1 MMNTA
6 LDIVNENCLAET
18 ERNEIDMQIDN
29 IISKHKNN
37 RYEVNKL
44 VFQSVSALTVSENY
58 SNELASQGV
67 IKRFWGGITGKNRQL
82 QSKIDHSLAA
92 AQYASQQTLQKLAE
106 QNLMSFELITA
117 VNNKL
122 NSSIL
127 QVENEINNIYGTLV
141 TFFKRTKSDIIQ
153 LENRVERLE
162 RNVNLLNW
170 QNSIEYQM
178 YDGIEYSELDD
189 VSKIICL
196 TRDFYDITKAKWTTS
211 DLLLLKAAMASAGIS
226 PKDSISYKKFIDT
239 VSEKRGLLEKL
250 FDGIAVTGM
259 EEYPEYVAI
268 SAGIQK
274 RQLLDTEEK
283 YLVDNTAQMM
293 KKYGCEVS
301 PAVVRDE
308 MLDSFERGRAQ
319 IDVNSEV
326 NCYDFILELLY
337 NLEQIKEIQ
346 YVKTLDDKLKEAEM
360 LFSVYETEKLIPLLN
375 ELVEYGYVKAKY
387 ILALLYETGC
397 AGMERD
403 NKKSMELIAE
413 CVKEGYSPAVVRELI
428 PWFNDE
434 KNIEKEQ
441 KAEILRGVLEN
452 MHDLVCQGD
461 SFAAYEYGR
470 CCLNFNWIQGTECDY
485 QLGIEMVAKSPLV
498 CKYDY
503 LARRYDWGQGVEEDY
518 KKSFELYQKAANFGY
533 NPAEYE
539 VGRALQ
545 NGWGCEK
552 NEKEAF
558 NYYVRA
564 KEHGSLSA
572 YNQLGR
578 CYTNGWGVEVNDEI
592 GFKLFMEGAIKEE
605 VSATD
610 NVGWAYENGRGV
622 SRDYMKAIEWFK
634 KANSAYSNRHLGYI
648 YMNGNGV
655 SVDKELAKQYFQKA
669 ADMGDEEAKKVLKD
683 KF

>member
-1 MMNTA
+1 MNAA
-6 LDIVNENCLAET
+6 LNIVNGNCLAEA
-18 ERNEIDMQIDN
+18 ERNEIDVQIDN

-44 VFQSVSALTVSENY
+44 VFQSVSALTASENY
-58 SNELASQGV
+58 SNELASQGAV
-67 IKRFWGGITGKNRQL
+67 KRFWGGITGKNRQL
-82 QSKIDHSLAA
+82 QSKVDHSLAA

-211 DLLLLKAAMASAGIS
+211 DLLLLKAAMASIGIS
-226 PKDSISYKKFIDT
+226 SKDSISYKKFINT
-239 VSEKRGLLEKL
+239 VSEKRELIEKL
-250 FDGIAVTGM
+250 FAGIAVAGM
-259 EEYPEYVAI
+259 EEYPEYVAV

-283 YLVDNTAQMM
+283 YLVDNTVQMM
-293 KKYGCEVS
+293 KKYGCEV
-301 PAVVRDE
+301 PLAVVRDE

-319 IDVNSEV
+319 IDLNSEV
-326 NCYDFILELLY
+326 NCYDFILEILY

-375 ELVEYGYVKAKY
+375 ELVDYGYVKAKY
-387 ILALLYETGC
+387 MLALLYETGC
-397 AGMERD
+397 AGLERD
-403 NKKSMELIAE
+403 DEKFLELIAE
-413 CVKEGYSPAVVRELI
+413 CVRENYSLAVVRENI
-428 PWFNDE
+428 SFNRE
-434 KNIEKEQ
+434 IESNEQ
-441 KAEILRGVLEN
+441 TAEIIKGVLGN
-452 MHDLVCQGD
+452 LYDLMHQGD

-470 CCLNFNWIQGTECDY
+470 CCLNFNWIQGTEADY
-485 QLGIEMVAKSPLV
+485 KLAIEMFNKGPLV
-498 CKYDY
+498 LRYFG
-503 LARRYDWGQGVEEDY
+503 LARRYDYGQGVEKDY
-518 KKSFELYQKAANFGY
+518 QKSFELYQKSASFGY

-564 KEHGSLSA
+564 KEHGNFNA
-572 YNQLGR
+572 YNCLGN
-578 CYTNGWGVEVNDEI
+578 CYVNGWGVEVNDELGI
-592 GFKLFMEGAIKEE
+592 KLFLEGAAKGE
-605 VSATD
+605 VAATD

-622 SRDYMKAIEWFK
+622 SKDYMKAIDWFK
-634 KANSAYSNRHLGYI
+634 KSDTGYSNRHLGYI
-648 YMNGNGV
+648 YLNGKGV

-669 ADMGDEEAKKVLKD
+669 ADMGDEEAKKALQEN
-683 KF
+683 F

>member
-1 MMNTA
+1 MNTA
-6 LDIVNENCLAET
+6 LEIVNGNCLAET
-18 ERNEIDMQIDN
+18 ERNEIDTQIDN

-58 SNELASQGV
+58 SNELASQGA

-274 RQLLDTEEK
+274 RHLLDTEEK

-301 PAVVRDE
+301 HAVVRDE

-326 NCYDFILELLY
+326 NCYDFILEILY

-346 YVKTLDDKLKEAEM
+346 YVKTLDDRLKEAEM

-387 ILALLYETGC
+387 MLALLYETGC
-397 AGMERD
+397 AGLERD

-413 CVKEGYSPAVVRELI
+413 CVKEGYSPAVVRELL
-428 PWFNDE
+428 PWLNDK

-441 KAEILRGVLEN
+441 KAKILRGVLEN
-452 MHDLVCQGD
+452 LHDLVRQGD

-470 CCLNFNWIQGTECDY
+470 CCRNFDWIQGTECDY
-485 QLGIEMVAKSPLV
+485 QLVMEMYNKAPLV
-498 CKYDY
+498 LSYFY
-503 LARRYDWGQGVEEDY
+503 LASMYDDGEGVEKDY
-518 KKSFELYQKAANFGY
+518 KKAFELYQKAANLEY
-533 NPAEYE
+533 NPAEYYI
-539 VGRALQ
+539 GQALQ
-545 NGWGCEK
+545 NGRGCEK
-552 NEKEAF
+552 NEKEAY
-558 NYYVRA
+558 NYYVRF
-564 KEHGSLSA
+564 KEHGN
-572 YNQLGR
+572 YVGYGQMGQ
-578 CYTNGWGVEVNDEI
+578 CYTDGIGVDSDDEI
-592 GFKLFMEGAIKEE
+592 AFKLYMEGALRGE
-605 VSATD
+605 VYAID
-610 NVGWAYENGRGV
+610 NVGWSYLNGRGV
-622 SRDYMKAIEWFK
+622 SKNSLKAIEWFE
-634 KANSAYSNRHLGYI
+634 KANNGYSNRNLGYI
-648 YMNGNGV
+648 YLNGNGV
-655 SVDKELAKQYFQKA
+655 SADKELAKQYFQKA
-669 ADMGDEEAKKVLKD
+669 ADMGDEEAKKALKE

>member
-1 MMNTA
+1 MNTA

-58 SNELASQGV
+58 SNELASQGA

-178 YDGIEYSELDD
+178 YDGVEYSELDD

-211 DLLLLKAAMASAGIS
+211 DLLLLKAAMASVGIS
-226 PKDSISYKKFIDT
+226 SKESISYKKFIDT

-250 FDGIAVTGM
+250 FDGIAVTGI

-301 PAVVRDE
+301 HAVVRDE

-326 NCYDFILELLY
+326 NCYDFILEMLY

-387 ILALLYETGC
+387 MLALLYETGC
-397 AGMERD
+397 AGLERD
-403 NKKSMELIAE
+403 NQKSMELIAE
-413 CVKEGYSPAVVRELI
+413 CVKEGYSPAVVRELL
-428 PWFNDE
+428 PWFNDK

-452 MHDLVCQGD
+452 LHDLVRQGD

-470 CCLNFNWIQGTECDY
+470 CCHNFNWIQGTECDY
-485 QLGIEMVAKSPLV
+485 QLAMKMFSKAPLV
-498 CKYDY
+498 LGYFHLAGMYD
-503 LARRYDWGQGVEEDY
+503 DGEGVEKDY

-539 VGRALQ
+539 IGRALQ

-564 KEHGSLSA
+564 KEHGNLGA
-572 YNQLGR
+572 YNELGH
-578 CYTNGWGVEVNDEI
+578 CYVNGIGVEVNDEI
-592 GFKLFMEGAIKEE
+592 GFKQFMEGATKGD
-605 VSATD
+605 VFATS

-622 SRDYMKAIEWFK
+622 SRDYLKAIEWFK
-634 KANSAYSNRHLGYI
+634 KADIAYSNRHLGYI
-648 YMNGNGV
+648 YLNGKGV
-655 SVDKELAKQYFQKA
+655 SVDKELAKQYYQKA
-669 ADMGDEEAKKVLKD
+669 ADMGDEEAKKALKE

>member
-6 LDIVNENCLAET
+6 LDIVNGNCLAET

-178 YDGIEYSELDD
+178 YDGVEYSELDD

-211 DLLLLKAAMASAGIS
+211 DLLLLKAAMASVGIS
-226 PKDSISYKKFIDT
+226 SKESISYKKFIDT
-239 VSEKRGLLEKL
+239 VSEKRELLEKL

-293 KKYGCEVS
+293 KKYGCEISTV
-301 PAVVRDE
+301 VVRDE

-326 NCYDFILELLY
+326 NCYDFILEMLY

-387 ILALLYETGC
+387 MLALLYETGC
-397 AGMERD
+397 AGLERD
-403 NKKSMELIAE
+403 NQKSMELIAE
-413 CVKEGYSPAVVRELI
+413 CVKEGYSPAIITKFAGQNEDFILVDFIEVVRNLFELA
-428 PWFNDE
+428 N
-434 KNIEKEQ
+434 
-441 KAEILRGVLEN
+441 
-452 MHDLVCQGD
+452 QGD
-461 SFAAYEYGR
+461 FFAAER
-470 CCLNFNWIQGTECDY
+470 CVLCGIGLNEIDDIEIDDK
-485 QLGIEMVAKSPLV
+485 QLLEMVNKAPLV
-498 CKYDY
+498 FGYY
-503 LARRYDWGQGVEEDY
+503 LLAQMYGEGVYVEKDY
-518 KKSFELYQKAANFGY
+518 KKSFELYNKAANFGY

-564 KEHGSLSA
+564 KEHGNLDA
-572 YNQLGR
+572 YNALGN
-578 CYTNGWGVEVNDEI
+578 CYVDGRGVEVNDEI
-592 GFKLFMEGAIKEE
+592 GFKLYMEGAIKGG
-605 VSATD
+605 VSATG

-622 SRDYMKAIEWFK
+622 LRDYLKAIEWFK
-634 KANSAYSNRHLGYI
+634 KADSAYSNSHLGYI
-648 YMNGNGV
+648 YLNGKGV
-655 SVDKELAKQYFQKA
+655 SVDKELAKQYFKKA
-669 ADMGDEEAKKVLKD
+669 ADMGDEAAKKALKE